1 MQKIVRLSKQHSC
14 VTLILIAVAAL
25 TFLPRVFS
33 LHAHWSSDET
43 TWLFRSYDFAIA
55 LQHHVYSDTF
65 QSYHPGVTT
74 MWLGGLALWREY
86 GSVLDMAPK
95 FMQKKFLAPQ
105 RLAHTRL
112 PVALMTALTILLAG
126 LLLQRLF
133 GSFVALAGT
142 LFLAL
147 DPFFLAESRRLHTD
161 ALATGF
167 LMISLLSWLCYL
179 EADVSRRRFIIFS
192 GISFG
197 LACLS
202 KSLAGGFLCV
212 LPLVLIWYA
221 NHRRSSVSRLLWATL
236 LWGAVSL
243 MTALTLWPYFWTWR
257 LGRLPMFPLL
267 MAGGIT
273 MAIIAAKQ
281 HRKDNL
287 SIRVSHR
294 VGWGAL
300 AGLVLVGMVAFSL
313 FASRF
318 VFERLHWAL
327 TTPHE
332 VPQLFSGQIRYAP
345 NLLYYPV
352 YGFVWSAPL
361 TLPLA
366 ILATWMVWKQRKQEP
381 KLFRAGVAL
390 VIFGVFYLFGLTV
403 VAKKL
408 ARYLVISFPVW
419 NILAA
424 IGVVIL
430 IRRLSQ
436 YRRLTSTALTI
447 LLLIQAAPV
456 LSLHPNYRSYH
467 HPLFTSNWIAEN
479 TSLGG
484 GTGLDIAAAY
494 LNEKPDAAQMTV
506 RVTRF
511 GGFFQHYFIG
521 QTQVREATQALYP
534 IPDYDVVY
542 IRDKQVDGIPR
553 DAPPPNGIPTDS
565 LQLTDDLPRQL
576 ENVVRL
582 NGIDYVWI
590 YRVQCEENQRQD
602 FGL

>member
-1 MQKIVRLSKQHSC
+1 MQKIIRLSKQHSC
-14 VTLILIAVAAL
+14 VTLILVGVVTL

-55 LQHHVYSDTF
+55 LQHHEYAGTF

-74 MWLGGLALWREY
+74 MWLGGFALWREY

-95 FMQKKFLAPQ
+95 FMQKKILAPQ

-133 GSFVALAGT
+133 GRFVALVGT

-147 DPFFLAESRRLHTD
+147 DPFLLAESRRLHTD
-161 ALATGF
+161 ALTAGF
-167 LMISLLSWLCYL
+167 LMVSFLCWLCYL
-179 EADVSRRRFIIFS
+179 EAEVSRRRYIIFS

-221 NHRRSSVSRLLWATL
+221 KQRRFSVSRLLWATL

-243 MTALTLWPYFWTWR
+243 TTTLTLWPYFWTWH

-281 HRKDNL
+281 HRKDKP
-287 SIRVSHR
+287 SIRVSHPM
-294 VGWGAL
+294 GWGTL
-300 AGLVLVGMVAFSL
+300 AGLVLVGTVAFSL

-318 VFERLHWAL
+318 VFERLLWAL

-332 VPQLFSGQIRYAP
+332 VPQLFLGQIRYAP

-366 ILATWMVWKQRKQEP
+366 IFATWMVWKQRKQEP
-381 KLFRAGVAL
+381 KLFRVGVAI
-390 VIFGVFYLFGLTV
+390 VIFGVFYSFGLTV

-408 ARYLVISFPVW
+408 ARYLVISFPAWDV
-419 NILAA
+419 LAS
-424 IGVVIL
+424 IGAVSL
-430 IRRLSQ
+430 IRLLRNIVKKPIFTYAMMAS
-436 YRRLTSTALTI
+436 I
-447 LLLIQAAPV
+447 LFLQAAPV
-456 LSLHPNYRSYH
+456 LSLHPNYRAYY
-467 HPLFTSNWIAEN
+467 HPLLPASWIVN
-479 TSLGG
+479 NISLGG
-484 GTGLDIAAAY
+484 GMGLDLVAEY
-494 LNEKPDAAQMTV
+494 LNGKPNAEKLTAY
-506 RVTRF
+506 VTPL
-511 GGFFQHYFIG
+511 GGFLEHYFNG
-521 QTQVREATQALYP
+521 QTRTIDAQSTLLES
-534 IPDYDVVY
+534 DYVVVY
-542 IRDKQVDGIPR
+542 IRDKQIGWV
-553 DAPPPNGIPTDS
+553 PPTKFFRK
-565 LQLTDDLPRQL
+565 LTL
-576 ENVVRL
+576 EHVVRV
-582 NGIDYVWI
+582 NGVDYVWI
-590 YRVQCEENQRQD
+590 YKT
-602 FGL
+602 FSG

>member
-1 MQKIVRLSKQHSC
+1 MRTRFKHYGFMAV
-14 VTLILIAVAAL
+14 ILITL
-25 TFLPRVFS
+25 SLISFLPRILS
-33 LHAHWSSDET
+33 LDAAWSSDET
-43 TWLFRSYDFAIA
+43 LWLFRSQEFALSVLDRDFS
-55 LQHHVYSDTF
+55 HTF

-105 RLAHTRL
+105 RLAQTRL
-112 PVALMTALTILLAG
+112 LVALITALTILLAG

-133 GSFVALAGT
+133 GHLVAFVGT

-147 DPFFLAESRRLHTD
+147 DPFLLAESRRLHTD

-167 LMISLLSWLCYL
+167 LIVSFLCWLCYL
-179 EADVSRRRFIIFS
+179 EAEVSRRRYIIFS
-192 GISFG
+192 GIGFG

-202 KSLAGGFLCV
+202 KSLTGSFLCV
-212 LPLVLIWYA
+212 LPLLLIWYA
-221 NHRRSSVSRLLWATL
+221 KQRRFSVSRLLWATL

-243 MTALTLWPYFWTWR
+243 MTALTLWPYFWTWH

-267 MAGGIT
+267 MASSIAV
-273 MAIIAAKQ
+273 AIFAAKQ
-281 HRKDNL
+281 HRKDKP

-294 VGWGAL
+294 VGWGVL

-318 VFERLHWAL
+318 MLERIYWAL

-332 VPQLFSGQIRYAP
+332 VPQLFLGQIRYAP
-345 NLLYYPV
+345 NLLYYPI

-361 TLPLA
+361 TLPLT
-366 ILATWMVWKQRKQEP
+366 IFATWLVWKQRKQEP
-381 KLFRAGVAL
+381 RLFRVGVAL
-390 VIFGVFYLFGLTV
+390 VIFGMFYLFGLTV

-419 NILAA
+419 DILAA
-424 IGVVIL
+424 MGVVVL
-430 IRRLSQ
+430 IRRSRG
-436 YRRLTSTALTI
+436 YRCLTYTILTI
-447 LLLIQAAPV
+447 VLLVQAVPV
-456 LSLHPNYRSYH
+456 LSLHPNYRAYH
-467 HPLFTSNWIAEN
+467 HPLLSPNWIAKN

-494 LNEKPDAAQMTV
+494 LNRKPYAAQMTA

-511 GGFFQHYFIG
+511 GGFFQHYFVG
-521 QTQVREATQALYP
+521 QTQIRELTPALYP

-542 IRDKQVDGIPR
+542 IRDKQIDGIPQ
-553 DAPPPNGIPTDS
+553 DAPPPNGIPADS
-565 LQLTDDLPRQL
+565 LQLTDDLPHQL
-576 ENVVRL
+576 EHVVRL

-590 YRVQCEENQRQD
+590 YRVQSGEN
-602 FGL
+602 